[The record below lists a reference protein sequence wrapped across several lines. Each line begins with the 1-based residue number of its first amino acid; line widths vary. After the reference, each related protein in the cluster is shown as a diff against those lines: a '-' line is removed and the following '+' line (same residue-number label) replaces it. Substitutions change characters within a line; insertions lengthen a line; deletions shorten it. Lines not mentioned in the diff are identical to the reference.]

1 MKSIFWEKIKGLVN
15 YSGEALL
22 LFLTSL
28 RQITKKPFEL
38 KEIVNQFYLIGV
50 KSAFIVSLTNFFIG
64 MVLALQTSY
73 SLERFGAKTF
83 VPKILAVSL
92 VREIAPIL
100 TALIIAGRSGS
111 GISSELS
118 SMKVTEQIDAIRCL
132 GANPLKKLVAPRILA
147 LFLVLPTLTI
157 LGIFVGL
164 IGGMIVSIQE
174 LGITASTYQHN
185 IFESLELRDFMS
197 GVGKTF
203 FFGLIIAII
212 GCYQG
217 MSVQGGTKEVGIATT
232 ESVVYSMILI
242 LISNYFI
249 TKVFILF

>member
-1 MKSIFWEKIKGLVN
+1 LNYTIGEKSKQIIN
-15 YSGEALL
+15 YTGGAFL
-22 LFLTSL
+22 LFLNSL
-28 RQITKKPFEL
+28 KQITKKPFEFR
-38 KEIVNQFYLIGV
+38 EIINQFYLIGV
-50 KSAFIVSLTNFFIG
+50 KSTFIVSLTNFFIG

-83 VPKILAVSL
+83 VPKIVAVSL

-111 GISSELS
+111 GIASELS
-118 SMKVTEQIDAIRCL
+118 SMKVTEQIDALRCL
-132 GANPLKKLVAPRILA
+132 GANPLKKLIAPRIVALA
-147 LFLVLPTLTI
+147 LALPTLTVM
-157 LGIFVGL
+157 GIFIGI
-164 IGGMIVSIQE
+164 IGGMIISIQE
-174 LGITASTYQHN
+174 LGITVATYQHN
-185 IFESLELRDFMS
+185 VFETLQLRDFIS

-212 GCYQG
+212 GCFQG
-217 MSVQGGTKEVGIATT
+217 MSVQGGTKEVGIVTT
-232 ESVVYSMILI
+232 EAVVVSMILI

>member
-1 MKSIFWEKIKGLVN
+1 LILERIKEVIN
-15 YSGEALL
+15 YTGNAVL
-22 LFLTSL
+22 LFLHSIV
-28 RQITKKPFEL
+28 QITKKPFEF
-38 KEIVNQFYLIGV
+38 KEIINQFYLIGV
-50 KSAFIVSLTNFFIG
+50 KSAFIASLTNFFIG

-92 VREIAPIL
+92 VREITPIL

-111 GISSELS
+111 GIASELS

-147 LFLVLPTLTI
+147 LSLVLPTLTV
-157 LGIFVGL
+157 LGIFIGL
-164 IGGMIVSIQE
+164 LGGMVVCIQE
-174 LGITASTYQHN
+174 LGISASTYQHN
-185 IFESLELRDFMS
+185 VFESLEMRDFMS

-212 GCYQG
+212 ACYQG

-232 ESVVYSMILI
+232 ESVVFSMILI